1 MTAQEAPFIGI
12 GAMAQNYLFSK
23 VSESGFFRILGGQGS
38 DEIFAGYRKFFIVA
52 LKEAINNKEFFNAL
66 KFGATLSL
74 MLLSE
79 LGKFKQYSKNLH
91 RYKKEESP
99 RLKLLNLSIKPHN
112 LLDGSLSLSNRQ
124 IQDITHWSLPTLLRL
139 EGNNAKFNNIQSFYP
154 FLDTELVELALATP
168 AKYKIKRGYGKWVL
182 RKALE
187 GLVPNKIRLT
197 RKKRGF
203 DVTQNWVENGLG
215 SVIHKFLEA
224 NFELIKPYIRK
235 DFDLNLINNHN
246 LAKDSDLLD
255 ESLILFWIASYK
267 LDLNK

>member
-1 MTAQEAPFIGI
+1 M
-12 GAMAQNYLFSK
+12 N
-23 VSESGFFRILGGQGS
+23 
-38 DEIFAGYRKFFIVA
+38 
-52 LKEAINNKEFFNAL
+52 
-66 KFGATLSL
+66 
-74 MLLSE
+74 
-79 LGKFKQYSKNLH
+79 
-91 RYKKEESP
+91 
-99 RLKLLNLSIKPHN
+99 LKLLNLSIKPHN